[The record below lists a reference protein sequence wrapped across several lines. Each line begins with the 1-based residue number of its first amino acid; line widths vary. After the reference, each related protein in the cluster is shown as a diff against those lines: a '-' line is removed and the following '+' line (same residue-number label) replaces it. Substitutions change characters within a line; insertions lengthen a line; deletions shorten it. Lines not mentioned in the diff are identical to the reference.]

1 MKFPSK
7 RNSFTITPKG
17 WGKEVHIHNTQD
29 YCGKLLELE
38 KGGTCSLHF
47 HINKVETFYILKGR
61 VALTLFHDLNE
72 EEVVLNQEEAI
83 NIPRFLAH
91 SFRGLEESTILEIST
106 FDDPNDSVR
115 IAPGDS
121 QIKCG
126 TVPIDEDK
134 HREWEERCK
143 RINGK
148 S

>member
-17 WGKEVHIHNTQD
+17 WGREVHVHNNQD
-29 YCGKLLELE
+29 YCGKLLEVHE
-38 KGGTCSLHF
+38 GGTCSLHF
-47 HINKVETFYILKGR
+47 HINKAETFYVLKGR
-61 VALTLFHDLNE
+61 IALSLFYDLHE
-72 EEVVLNQEEAI
+72 EEVTLNEGDAI
-83 NIPRFLAH
+83 DIPPFLAH

-121 QIKCG
+121 QRKRGIL
-126 TVPIDEDK
+126 PIDEDK